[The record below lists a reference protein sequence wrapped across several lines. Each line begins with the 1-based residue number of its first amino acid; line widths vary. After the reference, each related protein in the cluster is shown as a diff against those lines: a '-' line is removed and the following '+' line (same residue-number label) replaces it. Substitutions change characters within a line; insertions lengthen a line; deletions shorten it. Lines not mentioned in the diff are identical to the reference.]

1 MNVCMKTRHSVRF
14 RSESM
19 PWILQTDTFHFTPI
33 LPLKLNPI
41 FIRRIILNYNCIRLK
56 LTFSRNALTT
66 CSRFFSFDRM
76 EKKSKYL
83 LSDISNCNMHVLHEL
98 SSAIWLVIT
107 LELSF
112 ASLKSRMNFAGKFK
126 HISIVFK
133 SFSSFL
139 LTMLAIHV
147 ACFISVKLLCLISFY
162 SNRLVTCMI
171 NIITFN

>member
-76 EKKSKYL
+76 EKNQNIYYL
-83 LSDISNCNMHVLHEL
+83 TSPTVICMFYMSYLPLSGWVLY
-98 SSAIWLVIT
+98 IRVK
-107 LELSF
+107 F
-112 ASLKSRMNFAGKFK
+112 CKFKKQNFAGKFK

>member
-1 MNVCMKTRHSVRF
+1 MNVCMKTRHSVRLQ
-14 RSESM
+14 SESM

-33 LPLKLNPI
+33 LPFKLNPI

-76 EKKSKYL
+76 EKNQNIYYL
-83 LSDISNCNMHVLHEL
+83 TSPTVICMFYMSYLPLSGWVLY
-98 SSAIWLVIT
+98 IRVK
-107 LELSF
+107 F
-112 ASLKSRMNFAGKFK
+112 CKFKKQNFAGKFK

-147 ACFISVKLLCLISFY
+147 ACFI
-162 SNRLVTCMI
+162 
-171 NIITFN
+171 

>member
-1 MNVCMKTRHSVRF
+1 MKTRHSVRLQ
-14 RSESM
+14 SESM

-33 LPLKLNPI
+33 LPFKLNPI

-76 EKKSKYL
+76 EKNQNIYYL
-83 LSDISNCNMHVLHEL
+83 TSPTVICMFYMSYLPLSGWVLY
-98 SSAIWLVIT
+98 IRVK
-107 LELSF
+107 F
-112 ASLKSRMNFAGKFK
+112 CKFKKQNFAGKFK

-147 ACFISVKLLCLISFY
+147 ACFI
-162 SNRLVTCMI
+162 
-171 NIITFN
+171 

>member
-1 MNVCMKTRHSVRF
+1 MNVCMKTRHSVRLK
-14 RSESM
+14 SESM

-76 EKKSKYL
+76 EKKIKI

-98 SSAIWLVIT
+98 SSAIWLSIIHVNAFYRLCF
-107 LELSF
+107 LEFSF
-112 ASLKSRMNFAGKFK
+112 ASLKSR
-126 HISIVFK
+126 ILLESSSI
-133 SFSSFL
+133 
-139 LTMLAIHV
+139 
-147 ACFISVKLLCLISFY
+147 
-162 SNRLVTCMI
+162 
-171 NIITFN
+171 

>member
-1 MNVCMKTRHSVRF
+1 MNVCMKTRHSVRLQ
-14 RSESM
+14 SESM

-33 LPLKLNPI
+33 LPFKLNPI
-41 FIRRIILNYNCIRLK
+41 LIRRIILNYKVKANN
-56 LTFSRNALTT
+56 FSERVTT

-76 EKKSKYL
+76 EKKIKTSPTVICMFYTSYL
-83 LSDISNCNMHVLHEL
+83 PLSGWVLY
-98 SSAIWLVIT
+98 IRVK
-107 LELSF
+107 F
-112 ASLKSRMNFAGKFK
+112 CKFKKQNFAGKFK

-171 NIITFN
+171 NINTFN